1 MWIFS
6 KNSKTKKVA
15 LPWGMK
21 INACPRDRIGSSIL
35 KTGTYDTAILECLW
49 RLTNQ
54 GETCIDIGANYG
66 LMTSLLAK
74 ASGPKGTVIAFEAHP
89 EIYTDL
95 KKNTLKWQD
104 LHSIAEIQIENLGV
118 SDQQGDAELVITNE
132 FDSNHGSASIYNQTD
147 EHHIKKRI
155 TVKTTTLDGYFASTE
170 QTIGVCKIDIEGH
183 EMFALIG
190 ANELLKKKKVR
201 DIIYE
206 DHEGY
211 PSPVSKLLEEHG
223 YKIYLIRKGL
233 LRPLLLEANTPRYEL
248 PNFLATLDPE
258 RALQKL
264 KGFGYSTL

>member
-1 MWIFS
+1 
-6 KNSKTKKVA
+6 
-15 LPWGMK
+15 
-21 INACPRDRIGSSIL
+21 
-35 KTGTYDTAILECLW
+35 
-49 RLTNQ
+49 
-54 GETCIDIGANYG
+54 
-66 LMTSLLAK
+66 
-74 ASGPKGTVIAFEAHP
+74 
-89 EIYTDL
+89 
-95 KKNTLKWQD
+95 
-104 LHSIAEIQIENLGV
+104 
-118 SDQQGDAELVITNE
+118 
-132 FDSNHGSASIYNQTD
+132 
-147 EHHIKKRI
+147 
-155 TVKTTTLDGYFASTE
+155 
-170 QTIGVCKIDIEGH
+170 
-183 EMFALIG
+183 MFALIG

>member
-1 MWIFS
+1 MVS
-6 KNSKTKKVA
+6 
-15 LPWGMK
+15 LPWGMEMT
-21 INACPRDRIGSSIL
+21 ADPSDRIGSSIL

-74 ASGPKGTVIAFEAHP
+74 ASGPKGKVIAFEAHP

-95 KKNTLKWQD
+95 KKNTLQWQD
-104 LHSIAEIQIENLGV
+104 PHSIAEIQIENLGV

-132 FDSNHGSASIYNQTD
+132 FDSNHGSASIYKQTD

-183 EMFALIG
+183 EIFALSG

-211 PSPVSKLLEEHG
+211 PSPVSKLLEDHG

-233 LRPLLLEANTPRYEL
+233 LRPLLLEANTSPYEL
-248 PNFLATLDPE
+248 PNFLATLDSE